1 MPLRLIRRLYST
13 LNNLANA
20 TRSSKSQREP
30 TPTKPETTKL
40 YLKVTVEMCRGR
52 RKMETEKPYP
62 WLRNL
67 PPSSTH

>member
-40 YLKVTVEMCRGR
+40 YLKVTVECVGD
-52 RKMETEKPYP
+52 EEK
-62 WLRNL
+62 WRQRN
-67 PPSSTH
+67 HIHG